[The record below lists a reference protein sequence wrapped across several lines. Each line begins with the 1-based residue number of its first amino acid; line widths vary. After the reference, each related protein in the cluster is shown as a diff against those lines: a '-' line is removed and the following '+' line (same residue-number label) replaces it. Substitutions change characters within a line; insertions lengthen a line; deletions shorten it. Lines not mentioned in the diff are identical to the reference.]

1 MTEFLSKEFYGN
13 TIQNWLISAGMILG
27 ALLLAKLLY
36 WVIGKFVKKATAKT
50 KTSLDDIL
58 VDQLE
63 EPIVYGIVIIG
74 FYWAFQR
81 LHFTDAVDN
90 FFSHVFVVVFTLNVT
105 WLFVRVLDSLMEEYL
120 VPVVEKSDSDLD
132 DQLLPILRKTIKATI
147 WILGII
153 VGLNNAGFD
162 VAALIAGLGIGGLAL
177 ALAAQD
183 TVKNIFGGVMVFVDK
198 PFRIKD
204 RIKVNGFDG
213 VVEEIGVRSTRLRTL
228 EGRLVT
234 IPNGQFSDNAV
245 ENVTLEPSRKVVNT
259 LGLTYETSPD
269 NMEKAITILN
279 NIVNENPKV
288 ENDPLIS
295 FNTWGDFSMGILFI
309 YYIKQPEDILSAQ
322 TEINMAILRQFN
334 EAGLEFAYPTQM
346 IYKKE
351 VQ

>member
-1 MTEFLSKEFYGN
+1 MMEYLSKEFYGN
-13 TIQNWLISAGMILG
+13 SIENWLISSGIIIG
-27 ALLLAKLLY
+27 ALILAKILY
-36 WVIGKFVKKATAKT
+36 WIIGKFVKKAAAKT
-50 KTSLDDIL
+50 KTDLDDIL
-58 VDQLE
+58 VDKLE

-90 FFSHVFVVVFTLNVT
+90 FFSHVFVVIFTLNIT
-105 WLFVRVLDSLMEEYL
+105 WLFARVIDAMIEEYI
-120 VPVVEKSDSDLD
+120 VPVVNKSESDLD
-132 DQLLPILRKTIKATI
+132 DQLLPILRKAIRATI

-183 TVKNIFGGVMVFVDK
+183 TVKNIFGGVMVFIDK
-198 PFRIKD
+198 PFQIKD
-204 RIKVNGFDG
+204 RIKVNGLDG
-213 VVEEIGVRSTRLRTL
+213 TVEEMGVRTTRLRTL

-234 IPNGQFSDNAV
+234 IPNGQFSDNAI

-269 NMEKAITILN
+269 DMEKAMEFLKE
-279 NIVNENPKV
+279 IVKNNPKV
-288 ENDPLIS
+288 EDDALIS
-295 FNTWGDFSMGILFI
+295 FNSWGDFSMGILFI
-309 YYIKQPEDILSAQ
+309 YYIKSPDDILSAQ
-322 TEINMAILRQFN
+322 TEINMAILRKFN

-346 IYKKE
+346 VYKKE